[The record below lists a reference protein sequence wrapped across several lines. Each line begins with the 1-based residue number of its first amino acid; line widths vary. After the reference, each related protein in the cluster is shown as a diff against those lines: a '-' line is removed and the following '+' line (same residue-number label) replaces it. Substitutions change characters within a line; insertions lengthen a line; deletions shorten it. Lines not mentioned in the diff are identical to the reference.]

1 MGVNSLPKVLF
12 DKTAA
17 VYFIWKIYL
26 YYIIGNGQPREPA
39 QCQLYRHTFVPYIST
54 SETGYDVVAVEGG
67 AENASTGKRK
77 YGKSK
82 YESAGMENVDIVSGW
97 EGATENARHEFAAPD
112 CKGGKCETRKC
123 GTKLQGWKMREKL
136 VWKAKV
142 WKSVSK

>member
-1 MGVNSLPKVLF
+1 MPVVSAHFRSL
-12 DKTAA
+12 
-17 VYFIWKIYL
+17 YQH
-26 YYIIGNGQPREPA
+26 IGDRLRRCCRG
-39 QCQLYRHTFVPYIST
+39 
-54 SETGYDVVAVEGG
+54 GG

-97 EGATENARHEFAAPD
+97 EGATENARHEFAAPT

-136 VWKAKV
+136 V
-142 WKSVSK
+142 